1 MLLMRIY
8 VDNLNMSNLKL
19 NKLDPYLISKNK
31 KLELFSTEGM
41 FIITGGNTFK
51 VTVLEENNTSY
62 INHFIGNLNI
72 IVDDSRIELKK
83 MYTVPNEHIM
93 VENIEYTYKFS
104 KNDDTR
110 LVINCSPK
118 KNVFNTKCNDQVKYD
133 LEVMNFYFETQG
145 QNVNEDVF
153 KNKINKFLSLLSYI

>member
-31 KLELFSTEGM
+31 KLELFSTEGL

-51 VTVLEENNTSY
+51 VTILEENNTSY